1 MKTNKLLKLTVATIL
16 LCMGTNTYAQ
26 VTVGSNKA
34 PETFSALELISNQKA
49 GLRMAQMTTAKRNE
63 MTTNFVGTAE
73 EELAKGLIIYN
84 TTTNC
89 MEFWSGSKWISTC
102 DGEPFTIPATE
113 GEGTFTGKVC
123 FDLAQGNDATG
134 YCAPLASRTAKKAD
148 FGLITEQDP
157 ATQTGTTPYTGN
169 ATPYSGVQV
178 YTFTPPA
185 AVSNVRFGYVDPS
198 GKVVAGMEP
207 KADYSGN
214 NISTACKVAVTYK
227 PTLND
232 DLKGRTTIYAL
243 KTDLYVVYNDA
254 ADGTGTDKYLKLDI
268 TLSDCAC
275 CGAMAIPFTFAGNKK
290 QLQWQAFMCYNLGA
304 DQKLDPFTW
313 KSDGD
318 DVDYDI
324 KGYLYQWGRQSDGH
338 EKRASPQTTTLATNT
353 QATMPAEVVGK
364 FITTSGAPQDWF
376 NDGTWSGSLGEGMQ
390 NDRWGDGTL
399 SDRWGDGTRNAEV
412 TKGKND
418 PCPPGWEVPAPH
430 QWCSIFRGGTLS
442 GAPGLATAN
451 KWTWTGTTDTTEG
464 GYKIGENLYLPAAG
478 GYSYVGGITPS
489 GVGARG
495 HYWSSM
501 VSQIDAQFVA
511 FASAAIYP
519 TSSLSGRAAG
529 YSVRCILE

>member
-1 MKTNKLLKLTVATIL
+1 MKTSKLLKLTVATIL

-134 YCAPLASRTAKKAD
+134 YCAPLTSRTAKKAD

-157 ATQTGTTPYTGN
+157 AIQAGTTPYTGN

-178 YTFTPPA
+178 YTFTPSA

-207 KADYSGN
+207 KADYSGKD
-214 NISTACKVAVTYK
+214 ISTACKVAVTYK

-243 KTDLYVVYNDA
+243 KADLYVVYNDA

-275 CGAMAIPFTFAGNKK
+275 CGAMAIPFTGNQS
-290 QLQWQAFMCYNLGA
+290 QLQWQSFMCYNLGA

-318 DVDYDI
+318 DVDNDI

-338 EKRASPQTTTLATNT
+338 EKRASETTTTLATNI
-353 QATMPAEVVGK
+353 QATAPADVVGK
-364 FITTSGAPQDWF
+364 FILVGSSAEKDWLA
-376 NDGTWSGSLGEGMQ
+376 GGEE
-390 NDRWGDGTL
+390 NSRWGDGTQ
-399 SDRWGDGTRNAEV
+399 NAV
-412 TKGKND
+412 MPKANSD
-418 PCPPGWEVPAPH
+418 PCPPGWKVPTTE
-430 QWCSIFRGGTLS
+430 QWEAIYRS
-442 GAPGLATAN
+442 GPGSPEQAIAN
-451 KWTWTGTTDTTEG
+451 KWIWTGTTVITEG
-464 GYKIGENLYLPAAG
+464 GFMIGESLYLPAAG
-478 GYSYVGGITPS
+478 IRDGGLPLVETTGSYWTTNKHTDNKLEIRLNFTHDIIF
-489 GVGARG
+489 AR
-495 HYWSSM
+495 YWSTR
-501 VSQIDAQFVA
+501 D
-511 FASAAIYP
+511 
-519 TSSLSGRAAG
+519 TGL
-529 YSVRCILE
+529 SVRCILE

>member
-1 MKTNKLLKLTVATIL
+1 MKTTKTQNKPARSKPLWRQAAAFLALLL
-16 LCMGTNTYAQ
+16 LAAGAAAQ
-26 VTVGSNKA
+26 VTIGA
-34 PETFSALELISNQKA
+34 GTPPQPFSIMEIISNQKR
-49 GLRMAQMTTAKRNE
+49 GLRMAHLTTDQRNSI
-63 MTTNFVGTAE
+63 TTSAFKANAE
-73 EELAKGLIIYN
+73 AKGLTIYN

-102 DGEPFTIPATE
+102 QGEPFSIPATE
-113 GEGTFTGKVC
+113 GDGTFTGKVC

-134 YCAPLASRTAKKAD
+134 YCAPLTSRTAKKAD
-148 FGLITEQDP
+148 FSLTTEQDP
-157 ATQTGTTPYTGN
+157 AIQTGTTPYTGN

-275 CGAMAIPFTFAGNKK
+275 CGAMAIPFTGNQS

-313 KSDGD
+313 KSDGR
-318 DVDYDI
+318 DVDNDI

-338 EKRASPQTTTLATNT
+338 EKRTSYVITYPTPATNN
-353 QATMPAEVVGK
+353 QATAPAEVIGN
-364 FITTSGAPQDWF
+364 FITTDSYTKDWR
-376 NDGTWSGSLGEGMQ
+376 DGGEETS
-390 NDRWGDGTL
+390 RWGNGTQ
-399 SDRWGDGTRNAEV
+399 NAIMP
-412 TKGKND
+412 KSKND
-418 PCPPGWEVPAPH
+418 PCPPGWKVPTPH
-430 QWCSIFRGGTLS
+430 QWASIFS
-442 GAPGLATAN
+442 GDGVTIGLISAAIAN
-451 KWTWTGTTDTTEG
+451 MWTWSDIG
-464 GYKIGENLYLPAAG
+464 GCMVGENLYLPGADFRLCLQG
-478 GYSYVGGITPS
+478 DIFSSYNGY
-489 GVGARG
+489 
-495 HYWSSM
+495 YWSSTVNGVQANNFRVM
-501 VSQIDAQFVA
+501 SNIIITKE
-511 FASAAIYP
+511 SNC
-519 TSSLSGRAAG
+519 RANA
-529 YSVRCILE
+529 YSVRCVLE